1 MILLFDSASMQVEL
15 ILVRDD
21 SQRVAYTW
29 EAGRTL
35 ARDMLH
41 FLKDKLAENNA
52 SFDSLTGI
60 GVHSGPGSY
69 TGLRIGI
76 TVLNT
81 LAESKKIPIV
91 GVSGD
96 DWAQTCISRL
106 NNSENDTLVMPYY
119 GGEAHVTAPRK

>member
-1 MILLFDSASMQVEL
+1 MILLFDSSAMQIEL
-15 ILVRDD
+15 ILVGGD
-21 SQRVAYTW
+21 SERVAYSW

-35 ARDMLH
+35 ARDMLQ
-41 FLKDKLAENNA
+41 FLSEKLAENDA

-60 GVHSGPGSY
+60 GVYSGPGSY

-81 LAESKKIPIV
+81 LAQSKGIPIV

-96 DWAQTCISRL
+96 DWVAQCLSRL
-106 NNSENDTLVMPYY
+106 RNGENDALVMPEY
-119 GGEAHVTAPRK
+119 GGEAHVTQPRQ